1 MFMNTLKPQQKRV
14 LNTIKVFQAEYLE
27 GVPYNILKLDLDI
40 PEEDLTAILGFLE
53 EKEYISRKDGI
64 IIFEKDTESEKGE
77 DISEQSSSNE
87 NQKETVENNIPNS
100 SVVEKTPGNG
110 VDNSGE
116 KSDSEDSGEIEVE
129 DQLSEIELRSL
140 EIIKEFVDDS
150 GNISRTLLEGTIL
163 YGELEFT
170 SIRMYNLITSL
181 EYKGILKKITL
192 KDGEYYKFT
201 P

>member
-1 MFMNTLKPQQKRV
+1 MNTLKPQQKRV
-14 LNTIKVFQAEYLE
+14 LNTIKVFQAEYHA
-27 GVPYNILKLDLDI
+27 GVPYNILKLELDI

-53 EKEYISRKDGI
+53 VEKYISRQDGI
-64 IIFEKDTESEKGE
+64 IILEKDTKSEKGE
-77 DISEQSSSNE
+77 DVLEQPSSEENKNEKGEDNIS
-87 NQKETVENNIPNS
+87 NS
-100 SVVEKTPGNG
+100 SVDEKTTGNG
-110 VDNSGE
+110 VNNSGE
-116 KSDSEDSGEIEVE
+116 KSDNGDAGEVEAE
-129 DQLSEIELRSL
+129 DQLSETELRSL

-163 YGELEFT
+163 YGELELS

-192 KDGEYYKFT
+192 TDGEYYKFT